1 MSEDSGGV
9 SRRGL
14 VAAFGGAGI
23 GSLVGVAYFGGFLGG
38 GGGDGGASGPR
49 QITATAPN
57 DDGEA
62 SLAELRYLLGPI
74 ESREFT
80 LDVTGFAYED
90 GVVDLSY
97 RSGAADQSG
106 YDRWRYHLNELGQV
120 AWSYGQYVAA
130 NDPNLDWPPAGR
142 TDTTSDGTATATA
155 TTSGTATEGGPT
167 TVRTLSADEIDENRA
182 SRILATVENPY
193 AVETGSETPA
203 QPSSYGVER
212 RWIGNWLAG
221 AWTQR
226 KLLTVIANSRVGTP
240 GDA

>member
-1 MSEDSGGV
+1 MAEDSGGV

-14 VAAFGGAGI
+14 VAAAGGAGLGGLAGI
-23 GSLVGVAYFGGFLGG
+23 VYFGGFLGG
-38 GGGDGGASGPR
+38 GGDGGSGGPR
-49 QITATAPN
+49 QITAKAPN
-57 DDGEA
+57 DDGKA
-62 SLAELRYLLGPI
+62 SLAELRYLLGSI
-74 ESREFT
+74 EGRRYT
-80 LDVTGFAYED
+80 LDVTRFAYQD
-90 GVVDLSY
+90 GVVDMAY

-106 YDRWRYHLNELGQV
+106 YDRWRYHVNELGQV
-120 AWSYGQYVAA
+120 VWSYGQYVAA

-142 TDTTSDGTATATA
+142 AETTPGGTATA
-155 TTSGTATEGGPT
+155 TTSETATEGGPT

-182 SRILATVENPY
+182 SRIVATVENPY

-221 AWTQR
+221 AWSQR
-226 KLLTVIANSRVGTP
+226 KLLTTVANSRVGTP

>member
-1 MSEDSGGV
+1 MPEDSGGV

-14 VAAFGGAGI
+14 VAAVGGAGI
-23 GSLVGVAYFGGFLGG
+23 GSLVGVAYFGGFLD
-38 GGGDGGASGPR
+38 GDGGGADGPR

-57 DDGEA
+57 DDGRA
-62 SLAELRYLLGPI
+62 SLAELRYLLGSI
-74 ESREFT
+74 DGRRYT
-80 LDVTGFAYED
+80 LDVTGFTYED

-97 RSGAADQSG
+97 RSGAAGRSG

-142 TDTTSDGTATATA
+142 GETTPGGTATA

-193 AVETGSETPA
+193 AVGTGSETPA

-221 AWTQR
+221 AWSQR
-226 KLLTVIANSRVGTP
+226 KLLTTIANSRVGTP
-240 GDA
+240 ADA